1 MKKNMSGNTHTG
13 NTHNTENNYAA
24 SHRNYRPKSD
34 GNSAENWMAD
44 HKKLLWGIGGAVVL
58 GTGAFLLLKNK
69 NGSDKHSDTF
79 NEMNSLNEEA
89 LNESLGEEDVLI
101 TTITELE

>member
-1 MKKNMSGNTHTG
+1 MKISMSGKYLKQG
-13 NTHNTENNYAA
+13 KRYDA
-24 SHRNYRPKSD
+24 SHSNYRPKSD
-34 GNSAENWMAD
+34 TSSSENWFAD

-69 NGSDKHSDTF
+69 IGSDKYSDTYE
-79 NEMNSLNEEA
+79 EMNA
-89 LNESLGEEDVLI
+89 LNQDVRNDLGEEDIVI